1 MPAAFLLFALR
12 RPVVG
17 ALLEHGDY
25 TAEAAV
31 NASRALG
38 GFALGLVGFSVY
50 LFVLRGFYA
59 HQDTRTPFVIN
70 LVQNGLNIVLAFLL
84 VGRYGILGLGVAL
97 AVSYVVCALWALQ
110 VLSYKVPGFPAREVL
125 VRAWPML
132 VAAVLAGEAAWIV
145 NRWIGGDTG
154 AEAVLGVT
162 VGGLVG
168 LAVYVGG
175 LIAMRV
181 PEIDAARSMVG
192 RLTGRSR
199 PSAATPE

>member
-1 MPAAFLLFALR
+1 M
-12 RPVVG
+12 G
-17 ALLEHGDY
+17 ALLEHGNY
-25 TAEAAV
+25 TAADAA

-59 HQDTRTPFVIN
+59 HQDTRTPFLIN

-125 VRAWPML
+125 VRGWPML
-132 VAAVLAGEAAWIV
+132 VAAVLAAEAAWVV
-145 NRWIGGDTG
+145 NRWIGGNTG
-154 AEAVLGVT
+154 AEAVRRCDRRWCHRAGDLRGCS
-162 VGGLVG
+162 GR
-168 LAVYVGG
+168 
-175 LIAMRV
+175 MRV

-192 RLTGRSR
+192 PAHPTSPPLRCQ
-199 PSAATPE
+199 PE